1 MIIKR
6 IEEKNNDPAWSELLL
21 WLTNLATLI
30 LLWSQ
35 NVKITAFNE
44 KLLAMSLNNEQMKH
58 KLQFIEKAEKHTI
71 IVKNVSQVNDV
82 SLLKWLLIALVFA
95 ISLYC
100 AYLAYIKWMGFSFI
114 SLLPDLPLGWVPFLK
129 KSDFFECILGDYTLR
144 INLSSN
150 KINSIQAKH
159 INELG
164 YKPLE
169 DVLEKSGD
177 ISGHLI
183 SNATRLLVDVKIPD
197 ETAQKVTEK
206 VVEKATG
213 STGSME
219 SLESLISPLFFEPPV
234 IENTLSTLDTIQ
246 SVLGSI

>member
-1 MIIKR
+1 MKKGNIQMIIKR

-114 SLLPDLPLGWVPFLK
+114 SLIVVFQIFMASTSMLYVP
-129 KSDFFECILGDYTLR
+129 T
-144 INLSSN
+144 
-150 KINSIQAKH
+150 
-159 INELG
+159 
-164 YKPLE
+164 
-169 DVLEKSGD
+169 
-177 ISGHLI
+177 
-183 SNATRLLVDVKIPD
+183 
-197 ETAQKVTEK
+197 
-206 VVEKATG
+206 VVC
-213 STGSME
+213 
-219 SLESLISPLFFEPPV
+219 
-234 IENTLSTLDTIQ
+234 
-246 SVLGSI
+246 